1 MTLKKDLQQDLQDVQ
16 QSADCYRETDDLK
29 ISLKLS
35 GMINIQNVSVHNFD
49 LFTLFKRRF
58 LVSCT
63 VYSEFHQNY
72 LWVAEKQPNL
82 AQI

>member
-16 QSADCYRETDDLK
+16 QSADCCRETEDLK

-49 LFTLFKRRF
+49 LFTLFKSRF

-72 LWVAEKQPNL
+72 L
-82 AQI
+82 